1 MEKLDKDIK
10 NIEES
15 TYNIMEQ
22 TNGLKLDNYEKA
34 ATMEANIQLA
44 YENVKYTIAKTFE
57 ATMNGQLSDKMKDQ
71 IDGQLKEWTNQQKF
85 RQLNYYQQKREIQAK
100 IQMWCGEL
108 ELQGIKISQDQK
120 IAIANTVIQGVNS
133 LTNLANAAGGFVGGP
148 VKVAEFRR

>member
-1 MEKLDKDIK
+1 
-10 NIEES
+10 
-15 TYNIMEQ
+15 MEQ

-57 ATMNGQLSDKMKDQ
+57 ATMNGQLSDKMKEQ

-100 IQMWCGEL
+100 IQMWCSEL

-120 IAIANTVIQGVNS
+120 IAITNTVIQGVNS
-133 LTNLANAAGGFVGGP
+133 LTNLS
-148 VKVAEFRR
+148 